1 MEEDMHGQG
10 IVALAT
16 SGTFVAAYHVLQPGS
31 ELGVTPE
38 MLDWRP
44 GWMGWGFGAVASIL
58 ILAVIIGIAMH
69 LTRWLIGPRDRT

>member
-1 MEEDMHGQG
+1 MRDQ
-10 IVALAT
+10 IVALPA
-16 SGTFVAAYHVLQPGS
+16 SGTLVTAYHVLQPRR

-44 GWMGWGFGAVASIL
+44 GWMGWAIGAVASIL

-69 LTRWLIGPRDRT
+69 LTRWLIGPRDWT